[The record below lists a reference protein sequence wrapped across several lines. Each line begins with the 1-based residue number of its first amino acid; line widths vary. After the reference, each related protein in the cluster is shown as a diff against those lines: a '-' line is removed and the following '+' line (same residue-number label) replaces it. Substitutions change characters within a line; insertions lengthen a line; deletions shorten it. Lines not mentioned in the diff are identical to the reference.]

1 MNYEVVRGRG
11 RGVRG
16 HEGGVR
22 WVEDLIMACRSAE
35 YGYEPKRPFF
45 NSVAVFKKFKKRVQ
59 NVSKV
64 QKKCSEE
71 R

>member
-22 WVEDLIMACRSAE
+22 WVEDLIMAFRSAE
-35 YGYEPKRPFF
+35 YGCEPERPFVK
-45 NSVAVFKKFKKRVQ
+45 SVAV
-59 NVSKV
+59 
-64 QKKCSEE
+64 
-71 R
+71 